1 MLLFQSRFHEPLRRG
16 EITLTFRTWPKNK
29 VKVGGRYRCHPIGVL
44 LVNAVDRVPLEGIT
58 DDEAKRSGFSSR
70 DELVELLRGFGAEPG
85 GEVFRVGLEY
95 VGDGDRSDVALD
107 ADLSAADVEAL
118 AKKLEKMDAR
128 AEKAW
133 VKETL
138 AIIGKKP
145 RTAASRLAKELGRE
159 TAPFKADVV
168 KLKKLGLTQSFE
180 VGYEVS
186 PRGKA
191 FLQKIGW

>member
-29 VKVGGRYRCHPIGVL
+29 VKAGGRYRCHPIGVL
-44 LVNAVDRVPLEGIT
+44 LVHEVDRVPLDAIT
-58 DDEAKRSGFSSR
+58 ESEAKQSGFASR
-70 DELVELLRGFGAEPG
+70 DELVEMLRGFGAEPG
-85 GEVFRVGLEY
+85 GEVFRVRLEF
-95 VGDGDRSDVALD
+95 VGDGDRSDLALD
-107 ADLSAADVEAL
+107 AALSPADVETL

-128 AEKAW
+128 AEKPW

-145 RTAASRLAKELGRE
+145 RVAASRLAKELGRE
-159 TAPFKADVV
+159 TPPFKADVV

-186 PRGKA
+186 PRGLA
-191 FLQKIGW
+191 FLQKVGW